1 MAVLGDL
8 DAVILDTDGVITDT
22 ASVHAASWKELFDAF
37 LHHRSGDDGYEPFS
51 DDDYRRYVDG
61 KPRFDGVRGFL
72 ESRGIE
78 LPDGTIDDEPGHDT
92 VGALGNAKNALFLA
106 RLERQPPRSYPGT
119 LTFLR
124 EARGAGI
131 ATAAISAS
139 KNARSVLDAAG
150 VTDLFDV
157 VVDGND
163 AAELGLAGKPD
174 PAIFLE
180 AARRLEVE
188 PRRAAIVEDALSGVE
203 AGRRGGF
210 ELVVGVDRTGHPE
223 DLAGAGA
230 DVVVRDLDELEIT
243 GPSVPLTTLPHA
255 LDDLTELAERL
266 GDRRPAVFLD
276 YDGTLTPI
284 VDDPAAALLPEPTR
298 RAVRRLAKL
307 CPVAIVSGR
316 DRADV
321 ANLLDV
327 DDMVV
332 AGSHGFDI
340 TGPGWQHE
348 YEPGAEARPALEA
361 AADLLDAEV
370 GSIPG
375 AAVERKR
382 YAIAVHF
389 RRVDEDRVPEIDAAV
404 QRAIEANPGLRRTT
418 GKMIFELRP
427 DLDWNKGTALTFLLD
442 HLHLD
447 QPDVLPIYVGDDDT
461 DEDALQAIHHGGLG
475 VIVGDEDRS
484 TAAHL
489 RLDNPGETMAFLN
502 RLADLLEARAHT
514 DRWVLRYEGFDPDN
528 EGHREALCTLGNG
541 YVATRGALPENAA
554 GGPSY
559 PGTYLAGVFNRLTSE
574 VSGRQVEN
582 EDMVNAPNWLCQT
595 WRPEGGQ
602 WFDLRVVE
610 VLDHSIELDMRRGVL
625 TRMSRVRDADGRT
638 TRVTQR
644 RLVSMADPHLLAL
657 ETTLLPEDW
666 SGRIELRSG
675 LDGGVTNSGVE
686 RYRELANHHLSL
698 VESHATDDEAYLQVE
713 TNQSRVRIAVAA
725 RTRISPNGAPDDVRI
740 EPVDSGEMVGQ
751 CLTFDAVEGRSVTV
765 DKVVVLHTSRDHA
778 VNEIGLDV
786 RAKAARAGYFDESL
800 APHVVAWAHVWNRL
814 RIDAAV
820 DASVAM
826 NLDLH
831 LFHLAQVV
839 SRHSVEIDAGVPA
852 RGLHGEAYRGH
863 IFWDEMFIIPLLSVR
878 LPGLA
883 RGHLMYRYRR
893 LGEARHAA
901 REAGYS
907 GAMFPWQSG
916 SNGRE
921 ETQTLHLNPK
931 SGRWLPDGSHLQR
944 HINAAVVYDVWKY
957 YEATGDTDFMA
968 FHGAELVL
976 DIARF
981 WSSAATYDK
990 ALDRYSIH
998 GVMGPDEYHERY
1010 PDADEPGLSNNAYTN
1025 VMAVW
1030 CLGRALQLLDELA
1043 PRRVQE
1049 LAESLSLTPDELD
1062 RWRDICRKM
1071 RVCIH
1076 DDGIISQFEG
1086 YEELDELDWDAYRA
1100 KYGDIHRLDR
1110 ILEAEGDSPNRYKLA
1125 KQADVLMLFFLLS
1138 PAELREIF
1146 EQLGY
1151 VLDDDAM
1158 ARNVDYY
1165 LARTAHGS
1173 TLSGVVH
1180 AWVLARTDRRRSWNY
1195 FLEAL
1200 RSDVFD
1206 VQGGT
1211 TAEGIHLGAMAGTVD
1226 LLQHC
1231 YTGIETRDG
1240 VLWLDPA
1247 LPAELDELSIDLR
1260 YRRRWVDL
1268 RFQNGDVTVSVQP
1281 SKLGPIKVGYRG
1293 EVHELAPGEQR
1304 TFTAA

>member
-1 MAVLGDL
+1 MAGLGDI
-8 DAVILDTDGVITDT
+8 DAVVLDTDGVITDT
-22 ASVHAASWKELFDAF
+22 ASVHAAAWKEMFDTF
-37 LHHRSGDDGYEPFS
+37 LRDRISDDYEPFT

-72 ESRGIE
+72 ASRGIE
-78 LPDGTIDDEPGHDT
+78 LPDGDPDDPPGHGT
-92 VGALGNAKNALFLA
+92 VAALGNAKNRQFLT
-106 RLERQPPRSYPGT
+106 RLDRDPPRPYPGT
-119 LTFLR
+119 ISFLG
-124 EARGAGI
+124 EARAAGI
-131 ATAAISAS
+131 RTAAISAS
-139 KNARSVLDAAG
+139 RNARAVLGSAG
-150 VTDLFDV
+150 VAGLFDV
-157 VVDGND
+157 IVDGND
-163 AAELGLAGKPD
+163 ATELGLAGKPD

-180 AARRLEVE
+180 AASLLGVDPGRTAV
-188 PRRAAIVEDALSGVE
+188 VEDALSGVE
-203 AGRRGGF
+203 AGRSGGF
-210 ELVVGVDRTGHPE
+210 ALVIGVDRTGHPE
-223 DLAGAGA
+223 DLAAHGA
-230 DVVVRDLDELEIT
+230 DLVVRDLAEIEVSR
-243 GPSVPLTTLPHA
+243 PEVPLGRLPHA
-255 LDDLTELAERL
+255 LADPEALAQRL
-266 GDRRPAVFLD
+266 GGRRPAVFLD

-284 VDDPAAALLPEPTR
+284 VDDPAAAVLPDATR

-321 ANLLDV
+321 AALV
-327 DDMVV
+327 DIEGMVV

-340 TGPGWQHE
+340 TGPGWEHQ
-348 YEPGAEARPALEA
+348 YEPGASARPALDA
-361 AADLLDAEV
+361 AADQLDEEI

-375 AAVERKR
+375 AIVERKR

-389 RRVDEDRVPEIDAAV
+389 RKVAEDRVPDIDAAV
-404 QRAIEANPGLRRTT
+404 DRALEAHPGLRRTT

-427 DLDWNKGTALTFLLD
+427 DLEWDKGRALQFLLS

-447 QPDVLPIYVGDDDT
+447 QPDVIPVYVGDDDT
-461 DEDALQAIHHGGLG
+461 DEDALRIIQHDGLG
-475 VIVGDEDRS
+475 VMVGTEDRL

-489 RLDNPGETMAFLN
+489 RLDNPGETMTFLN
-502 RLADLLEARAHT
+502 RLADLLEARGHT
-514 DRWVLRYEGFDPDN
+514 DRWVLRYDGFDPDQ

-541 YVATRGALPENAA
+541 YVATRGALPENDA

-559 PGTYLAGVFNRLTSE
+559 PGTYLAGVFNRLTSQ
-574 VSGRQVEN
+574 VSGRPIEN

-610 VLDHSIELDMRRGVL
+610 VLDHHVELDLRRGIL
-625 TRMSRVRDADGRT
+625 TRSSRIRDAEGRT
-638 TRVTQR
+638 TRITQR
-644 RLVSMADPHLLAL
+644 RLVSMADPHLLAM

-675 LDGGVTNSGVE
+675 LDGTVTNSGVA
-686 RYRELANHHLSL
+686 RYSQLANQHLDH
-698 VESHATDDEAYLQVE
+698 VESWADDQAAYLQVE
-713 TNQSRVRIAVAA
+713 TNQSKVRIALAA
-725 RTRISPNGAPDDVRI
+725 RTRLSANGAPATVDTTPVESGALVGHRLLIDVA
-740 EPVDSGEMVGQ
+740 EGE
-751 CLTFDAVEGRSVTV
+751 AVTV
-765 DKVVVLHTSRDHA
+765 DKVVALHTSRDHA
-778 VNEIGLDV
+778 VTEIGLDV
-786 RAKAARAGYFDESL
+786 RTELARAGTFDELL
-800 APHVVAWAHVWNRL
+800 APHVMAWGHVWNRL
-814 RIDAAV
+814 RIDAEV
-820 DASVAM
+820 DESTALII
-826 NLDLH
+826 NLH

-839 SRHSVEIDAGVPA
+839 SRHSVEVDAGIPA

-863 IFWDEMFIIPLLSVR
+863 IFWDELFIIPLLTVR

-893 LGEARHAA
+893 LPEARSAA
-901 REAGYS
+901 REAGYR

-968 FHGAELVL
+968 FYGAELVL
-976 DIARF
+976 EIARF
-981 WSSAATYDK
+981 WDSATSYDK
-990 ALDRYSIH
+990 AHDRYEIH

-1030 CLGRALQLLDELA
+1030 CLRRALDLLDQLA
-1043 PRRVQE
+1043 PRRIQE
-1049 LAESLSLTPDELD
+1049 LGERLGLTPDEID
-1062 RWRDICRKM
+1062 RWRAICRKM
-1071 RVCIH
+1071 QVCFH
-1076 DDGIISQFEG
+1076 DDGIISQFQG
-1086 YEELDELDWDAYRA
+1086 YEELAELDWDGYRA
-1100 KYGDIHRLDR
+1100 RYGDIHRLDR
-1110 ILEAEGDSPNRYKLA
+1110 ILEAEGDSTNRYKLS

-1138 PAELREIF
+1138 PTELHDIF

-1151 VLDDDAM
+1151 PLDEERL
-1158 ARNVDYY
+1158 ARNIDYY

-1180 AWVLARTDRRRSWNY
+1180 AWVLARADRRRSWNY
-1195 FLEAL
+1195 LVEAL
-1200 RSDVFD
+1200 RSDLFD
-1206 VQGGT
+1206 IQGGT

-1231 YTGIETRDG
+1231 YTGIDTRDG
-1240 VLWLDPA
+1240 VLWLDPS
-1247 LPAELDELSIDLR
+1247 LPPELGCLSIDLR

-1268 RFQNGDVTVSVQP
+1268 RFEDGDVTVTVQP
-1281 SKLGPIKVGYRG
+1281 SLLGPIHVGFGG

-1304 TFTAA
+1304 TFTA

>member
-1 MAVLGDL
+1 MAQLGDI
-8 DAVILDTDGVITDT
+8 DAVVLDTDGVITDT
-22 ASVHAASWKELFDAF
+22 ASVHAAAWKEMFDAF
-37 LHHRSGDDGYEPFS
+37 LLARGGHDYAPFT

-78 LPDGTIDDEPGHDT
+78 LPDGDPDDPPGHDT
-92 VGALGNAKNALFLA
+92 VAALGNTKNQQFLG
-106 RLERQPPRSYPGT
+106 RLDREPPRPYAGT
-119 LTFLR
+119 ISFLR
-124 EARGAGI
+124 EARSGGI

-139 KNARSVLDAAG
+139 RNARAVLEAAG
-150 VTDLFDV
+150 VADLFEV

-180 AARRLEVE
+180 AASRLGVE
-188 PRRAAIVEDALSGVE
+188 PQRTAIVEDALSGVE
-203 AGRRGGF
+203 AGRAGGF
-210 ELVVGVDRTGHPE
+210 ALVIGVDRTGHPE
-223 DLAGAGA
+223 DLASHGA
-230 DVVVRDLDELEIT
+230 DLVVRDLAEIEIT
-243 GPSVPLTTLPHA
+243 TPEVPLTALPHA
-255 LDDLTELAERL
+255 LDEPEHLSQRL
-266 GDRRPAVFLD
+266 GERRPAVFLD

-284 VDDPAAALLPEPTR
+284 VDDPKAAVLPDATR

-321 ANLLDV
+321 AALV
-327 DDMVV
+327 DIEDMIV

-340 TGPGWQHE
+340 TGPGWEHQ
-348 YEPGAEARPALEA
+348 YEPGAAAQPALMG
-361 AADLLDAEV
+361 AADQLDEEV

-375 AAVERKR
+375 VIVERKR
-382 YAIAVHF
+382 YAVAVHF
-389 RRVDEDRVPEIDAAV
+389 RMAAEDAMTRIDAAV
-404 QRAIEANPGLRRTT
+404 DRAVASHPGLRRTT

-427 DLDWNKGTALTFLLD
+427 DLDWDKGRALEFLLG

-447 QPDVLPIYVGDDDT
+447 QPDVVPIYIGDDDT
-461 DEDALQAIHHGGLG
+461 DDDALRVIHHDGLG
-475 VIVGDEDRS
+475 VMVGTDERL

-502 RLADLLEARAHT
+502 RLADLLEARSHT
-514 DRWVLRYEGFDPDN
+514 DRWVLRYDGFDPEH
-528 EGHREALCTLGNG
+528 EGHREALCALGNG
-541 YVATRGALPENAA
+541 YVATRSALPENDA

-610 VLDHSIELDMRRGVL
+610 VLDHHVELDLRRGVH
-625 TRMSRVRDADGRT
+625 TRSSRIRDADGRT
-638 TRVTQR
+638 TRITQR
-644 RLVSMADPHLLAL
+644 RIVSMADPNLLAM

-666 SGRIELRSG
+666 SGRVELRSG
-675 LDGGVTNSGVE
+675 LDGTVTNSGVP
-686 RYRELANHHLSL
+686 RYRELANQHLAL
-698 VESHATDDEAYLQVE
+698 VESGADDQIAHLQVE
-713 TNQSRVRIAVAA
+713 TTQSRVRIALAS
-725 RTRISPNGAPDDVRI
+725 RTRLSPNGRPTEVDIAPVESGALVGHRLVFDVTA
-740 EPVDSGEMVGQ
+740 GEAI
-751 CLTFDAVEGRSVTV
+751 TF
-765 DKVVVLHTSRDHA
+765 DKVVALHTSRDHA
-778 VNEIGLDV
+778 VSEIGLDA
-786 RAKAARAGYFDESL
+786 RTKATRAGSFDELL
-800 APHVVAWAHVWNRL
+800 APHVMAWGHVWNRL
-814 RIDAAV
+814 RIDAEVGESTALV
-820 DASVAM
+820 I
-826 NLDLH
+826 NLH

-839 SRHSVEIDAGVPA
+839 SRHSAEVDAGIPA

-863 IFWDEMFIIPLLSVR
+863 IFWDELFIIPLLTVR

-893 LGEARHAA
+893 LAEARAA
-901 REAGYS
+901 AHDAGHR

-944 HINAAVVYDVWKY
+944 HINAAVVYDVWKF

-968 FHGAELVL
+968 FYGAELIL
-976 DIARF
+976 EIARF
-981 WSSAATYDK
+981 WDSATTYDK
-990 ALDRYSIH
+990 AHDRYEIH

-1010 PDADEPGLSNNAYTN
+1010 PDATEPGLSNNAYTN

-1030 CLGRALQLLDELA
+1030 CLRRALDLFDQLA
-1043 PRRVQE
+1043 PRRMQE
-1049 LAESLSLTPDELD
+1049 LTERLGLTPDELD
-1062 RWRDICRKM
+1062 RWRGICRKM
-1071 RVCIH
+1071 RVCFH

-1086 YEELDELDWDAYRA
+1086 YERLAELDWDAYRA
-1100 KYGDIHRLDR
+1100 RYGDIHRLDR
-1110 ILEAEGDSPNRYKLA
+1110 ILEAEGDSPDHYKLS
-1125 KQADVLMLFFLLS
+1125 KQADVLMLFYLLS
-1138 PAELREIF
+1138 PAELHDIF

-1151 VLDDDAM
+1151 PLDEERI
-1158 ARNVDYY
+1158 ARNIDYY

-1180 AWVLARTDRRRSWNY
+1180 AWVLARADRRRSWNY

-1200 RSDVFD
+1200 RSDLFD
-1206 VQGGT
+1206 IQGGT

-1240 VLWLDPA
+1240 VLWLDPS
-1247 LPAELDELSIDLR
+1247 LPPELGCLSLDLR

-1268 RFQNGDVTVSVQP
+1268 RFENGDVTVTLQP
-1281 SKLGPIKVGYRG
+1281 SNLGPIRIGFRG
-1293 EVHELAPGEQR
+1293 EVHEVAPGQQVV
-1304 TFTAA
+1304 FTD